1 MTALDRAGAGRFI
14 CGFHGT
20 SVGRD
25 LAALIDEGVTAFV
38 CYDLR
43 NIRSAQQ
50 VIRLTGEIRR
60 RVRAASG
67 VEPILA
73 IDHEGGVNSQLRSAG
88 TVFPGNAALAA
99 GGDPAAAGEAAAVMA
114 REIRAAG
121 FTMNLA
127 PVLDL
132 HDPANPGIGVRSF
145 GDSPQTVTR
154 FALPYL
160 RAHAAAGVLA
170 CAKHFPG
177 NSRTTTDPHHGF
189 AVIRRTRAELV
200 HGDLAPYRALIRAGL
215 PAILTSHALY
225 PPLDRARPA
234 TLSRPVMTGLLR
246 RTLGFRGIALSDDLE
261 MAAIERRYG
270 FERSVELAVRAGV
283 DLVMVCHT
291 PDKMRRASR
300 HLQELASTDSAIA
313 RRIAESGRRL
323 ARVRAMLGR
332 SPRPSR
338 SVLRAPAHRALAL
351 RLARR
356 GVLVI
361 RDAPG
366 RLPLRLPAAAR
377 VGVVNPLHTM
387 YGWNQPVRLDDAVR
401 RHHARTAGVLFD
413 PRTPAASLRRCLA
426 LARRSD
432 LVIAGTY
439 DARFSPVQ
447 ADLVDR
453 LAELRRPLVVVA
465 TRGPTDLIRF
475 PHVLTYLASHNFY
488 PVSLAAAADALFGV
502 HD

>member
-1 MTALDRAGAGRFI
+1 MNAAGQFI

-20 SVGRD
+20 TVGPD
-25 LAALIDEGVTAFV
+25 LAHLIDVGVTAFV

-43 NIRSAQQ
+43 NIASARQ
-50 VIRLTGEIRR
+50 VIRLTGEIRK

-99 GGDPAAAGEAAAVMA
+99 GGDPESVGEAAGAMA
-114 REIRAAG
+114 REVRAAG
-121 FTMNLA
+121 FNMNLA

-145 GDSPQTVTR
+145 AGSPEAVIR
-154 FALPYL
+154 FARPYL
-160 RAHAAAGVLA
+160 RAHARAGVLA

-189 AVIRRTRAELV
+189 AVIRRTRSELFRQ
-200 HGDLAPYRALIRAGL
+200 DLAPYRALMAAGL

-225 PPLDRARPA
+225 PPLDRTRPA
-234 TLSRPVMTGLLR
+234 TLSRPIMTGLLR
-246 RTLGFRGIALSDDLE
+246 RRMGFTGIALSDDLE
-261 MAAIERRYG
+261 MAAIERRFG
-270 FERSVELAVRAGV
+270 FDRSVEMTARAGV
-283 DLVMVCHT
+283 DLIMVCHT
-291 PDKMRRASR
+291 HAKMCRAVR
-300 HLQELASTDSAIA
+300 HLQVLAARDPVIA
-313 RRIAESGRRL
+313 HRVAESGRRL
-323 ARVRAMLGR
+323 ARVRSWLARSGR
-332 SPRPSR
+332 PPAG

-356 GVLVI
+356 GVLVV
-361 RDAPG
+361 RDVPG
-366 RLPLRLPAAAR
+366 LLPLRLPPAAR
-377 VGVVNPLHTM
+377 IAVINPLHTM
-387 YGWNQPVRLDDAVR
+387 YGWNQPVRLDEAVR
-401 RHHARTAGVLFD
+401 RRHPLTTGVLFD
-413 PRTPAASLRRCLA
+413 PRTPGESLRRSLA
-426 LARRSD
+426 LARISD

-439 DARFSPVQ
+439 DARFSTVQ
-447 ADLVDR
+447 ADLVQR
-453 LAELRRPLVVVA
+453 LAKTGRPLIVVA

-475 PHVLTYLASHNFY
+475 PEVSTYLVTHNFY
-488 PVSLAAAADALFGV
+488 PVSLVAAADVMFGA